1 MTKRI
6 SPEQIERGLDKMGSA
21 IFRQPSLREISAALG
36 TVSHEWVRRNFR
48 DGILKRVYDG
58 LVAKKIDGYIA
69 RTELARDLALDRASE
84 DLMSPVKMQKTSL
97 KDKAIAYGILDDHH
111 RLATGQSTA
120 NLAVLH
126 RHEVGN
132 LDKLA
137 ERLGR
142 ALLGPS
148 GPQDAV
154 DGQLLGTEQ
163 RNVTDVEGK

>member
-6 SPEQIERGLDKMGSA
+6 TPEQIEQSLDKMGSA
-21 IFRQPSLREISAALG
+21 IFRQPTLREISAALG

-58 LVAKKIDGYIA
+58 LVAKKIDGYVA
-69 RTELARDLALDRASE
+69 RTELARDLALDRAAE
-84 DLMSPVKMQKTSL
+84 DLMSPTKMQKTSL
-97 KDKAIAYGILDDHH
+97 KDKAITYGILDDHH

-120 NLAVLH
+120 NIAVLH
-126 RHEVGN
+126 RHELQG

-148 GPQDAV
+148 GPPDVV
-154 DGQLLGTEQ
+154 DGQVLGTEQ
-163 RNVTDVEGK
+163 RNVAEEEGK